1 MGSQWYGRALAYSVL
16 IAGLGVSVSVH
27 ADGAATAELSDLQFH
42 VMDLD
47 PFDGIDATYT
57 FSGLSAGHVYASV
70 ADSHTGPDDVQFSQ
84 GAVSL
89 YADAGI
95 ANGKA
100 VAEASASASP
110 QGLFASAYAVG
121 DKYQYASSEASL
133 GNPTIDRYI
142 LVGID
147 LAPRSMLSISMLGS
161 VFASG
166 DGLARCPNVSNDA
179 SMFCESQGGVGTV
192 SASLKYSYQS
202 GFLKVSSDQFDM
214 VSKGVSLNPIYDF
227 PPEDEGFYLQI
238 VDPAP
243 DESVQE
249 SRRMYFTFSNTSS
262 VVQHAELR
270 LNVRAGAAGGIP
282 AVPEPSTLACLVGG
296 LAALG
301 WRHRATRAGRA
312 NLT

>member
-1 MGSQWYGRALAYSVL
+1 MGSQWYGRVFAYSALV
-16 IAGLGVSVSVH
+16 AGMGVSFGVR
-27 ADGAATAELSDLQFH
+27 ADGSATAQLSDLRFH
-42 VMDLD
+42 VVDLD
-47 PFDGIDATYT
+47 PFDGVDST
-57 FSGLSAGHVYASV
+57 FTLSGLSAGHVYASV
-70 ADSHTGPDDVQFSQ
+70 ADSHIGPDDVQFSQ

-89 YADAGI
+89 NAEVGLV
-95 ANGKA
+95 NGKA
-100 VAEASASASP
+100 VASASAWASSE
-110 QGLFASAYAVG
+110 GLFAAAIAVG
-121 DKYQYASSEASL
+121 DKYQYANSEASF
-133 GNPTIDRYI
+133 GNPTLDRDFS
-142 LVGID
+142 VGID
-147 LAPRSMLSISMLGS
+147 LAPHSTLSISMLGS

-166 DGLARCPNVSNDA
+166 DGLARCPNVSYDA

-301 WRHRATRAGRA
+301 WRHRASRAGKA